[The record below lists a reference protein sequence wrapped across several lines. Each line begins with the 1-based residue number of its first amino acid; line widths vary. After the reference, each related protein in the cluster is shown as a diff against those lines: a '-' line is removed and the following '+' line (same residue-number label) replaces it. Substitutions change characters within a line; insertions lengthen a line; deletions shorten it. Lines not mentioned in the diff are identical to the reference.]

1 MVMLWT
7 DKTDNK
13 TYTILAFDDWTVD
26 KPAGLIATM
35 ISDNK
40 NRKEDSDFKYSLVLM
55 DEQGNITSKGI
66 SKLEQLDSDLKGV
79 VLILDS

>member
-26 KPAGLIATM
+26 QTAGLIATM

-55 DEQGNITSKGI
+55 DEQGNITERKPTEFVWNVTSTKKV
-66 SKLEQLDSDLKGV
+66 SPTV
-79 VLILDS
+79 

>member
-26 KPAGLIATM
+26 QPAGLIATM

-40 NRKEDSDFKYSLVLM
+40 SRKEDSDFKYSLVLM
-55 DEQGNITSKGI
+55 DEQGNITERKPTEFVWNVTSTKKV
-66 SKLEQLDSDLKGV
+66 SPTV
-79 VLILDS
+79 